1 MNKKKTEI
9 PINLIEIEGD
19 GYHLMLNIR
28 INRKKANMLLDTGA
42 SRTVFDAESILR
54 FLPEEREAFEKNE
67 KLSTGLGTNTL
78 ESQITE
84 LKSIKIGD
92 LRIKNYRTVFLNMS
106 HVNEAYRKLG
116 LPAIDGVIGS
126 DLLVEHNAV
135 IDYGKSVL
143 HLNF

>member
-1 MNKKKTEI
+1 MGKKTTDI
-9 PINLIEIEGD
+9 PIHLIEIEGD
-19 GYHLMLNIR
+19 GFHLMLNIR

-42 SRTVFDAESILR
+42 SRTVFDTESILR
-54 FLPEEREAFEKNE
+54 FLPEKREAFEKNE

-92 LRIKNYRTVFLNMS
+92 LRIKNYRAVFLNMS
-106 HVNEAYRKLG
+106 HVNESYSKLG

-126 DLLVEHNAV
+126 DLLTEHKAI
-135 IDYGKSVL
+135 IDYGKKLLRLSI
-143 HLNF
+143 